1 MGIRLP
7 PSTVTSE
14 LPLYEARELRGRCR
28 CCVSCILQVVQ
39 AELSQLDSE
48 LPRLQ
53 ATFADLGR
61 QLQQASQELEAL
73 ASQEGSGVYRPEA
86 GPSGVGPSMFLN
98 RMCMDSRDLKKT
110 AMY

>member
-1 MGIRLP
+1 MPCCPAAGK
-7 PSTVTSE
+7 V
-14 LPLYEARELRGRCR
+14 EACIIPHTLSSDYSQRRGDRGFNCR
-28 CCVSCILQVVQ
+28 CCVSCVLQIVQ
-39 AELSQLDSE
+39 AELSQLDAE

-86 GPSGVGPSMFLN
+86 GPSSGDHIAF
-98 RMCMDSRDLKKT
+98 T
-110 AMY
+110 AQ